1 MILNTGRQPGRP
13 FYGGFQGCLSLC
25 PPSAAP
31 PQARSGSREQ
41 PAFSGMPPAGYRSYY
56 RCTASA
62 LPEIHKICMASR
74 DFSWYT
80 IVRRMSGGLLRRSKS
95 YGKSTALKR
104 RNMNDSREIDSI
116 MEEICAD
123 PRVQEMKRYIQHG
136 RVTTYEHCRRVTGLS
151 LKIDRR
157 LHLHS
162 DLPTLVRGA
171 MLHDFYLYYWHN
183 EDNGEHN
190 WHGYIHAERARKNAQ
205 KYMGADKRV
214 QDVIYSHMW
223 PLNLTRIPAS
233 REAWIVCLADKF
245 VSLKETFLER

>member
-1 MILNTGRQPGRP
+1 MFR
-13 FYGGFQGCLSLC
+13 GG
-25 PPSAAP
+25 
-31 PQARSGSREQ
+31 
-41 PAFSGMPPAGYRSYY
+41 
-56 RCTASA
+56 TASA
-62 LPEIHKICMASR
+62 IPEIHKICMASR
-74 DFSWYT
+74 AFSWYT

-95 YGKSTALKR
+95 CGKSTALKR

-171 MLHDFYLYYWHN
+171 MLHDFYLYDWHN

-233 REAWIVCLADKF
+233 REAWIVCLADKC